1 MKLYNQLLLPGL
13 VGIILGLAIVS
24 AQDNIFISWAHS
36 YADFHKKSNCW
47 VCGAMPRSI
56 MDGLSWWLSSLRR
69 CDMPSLCDFLLH
81 RNPQKPSAETVITTP
96 TNHWCDRKAD
106 SLAESQKIL
115 FNYTLS
121 LENAYQYYVTASN
134 SKQSKANRYF
144 DQIYQIWDDYMW
156 VTPEKG
162 QPVMIADICW
172 EQDIHTI
179 YTI

>member
-1 MKLYNQLLLPGL
+1 
-13 VGIILGLAIVS
+13 
-24 AQDNIFISWAHS
+24 
-36 YADFHKKSNCW
+36 
-47 VCGAMPRSI
+47 
-56 MDGLSWWLSSLRR
+56 
-69 CDMPSLCDFLLH
+69 MPSLCDFLLH
-81 RNPQKPSAETVITTP
+81 RKPQKPSAETVITIP
-96 TNHWCDRKAD
+96 TNHWYHRKAD

-134 SKQSKANRYF
+134 SKQSKANTYF
-144 DQIYQIWDDYMW
+144 DQIYQIWYDYMW

-162 QPVMIADICW
+162 QLVMIADICW

>member
-1 MKLYNQLLLPGL
+1 MFSFHRHIPMLTSIKNLIAGCVELCPCP
-13 VGIILGLAIVS
+13 
-24 AQDNIFISWAHS
+24 SWM
-36 YADFHKKSNCW
+36 DFHGGYHLFKGVTCL
-47 VCGAMPRSI
+47 VYVI
-56 MDGLSWWLSSLRR
+56 
-69 CDMPSLCDFLLH
+69 FL
-81 RNPQKPSAETVITTP
+81 PQTKWQKLSAETVITIP
-96 TNHWCDRKAD
+96 TNHWYHRKAD

-162 QPVMIADICW
+162 QLIMIADICW